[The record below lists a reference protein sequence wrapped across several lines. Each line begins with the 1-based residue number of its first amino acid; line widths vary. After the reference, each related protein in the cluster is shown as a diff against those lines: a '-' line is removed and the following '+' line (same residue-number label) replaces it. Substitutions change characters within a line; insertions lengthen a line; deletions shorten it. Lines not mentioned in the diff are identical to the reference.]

1 MLSAALSEKIIFIDT
16 KLNKEEFMP
25 EISQDYWENFVAI
38 IMAFAVLALIIER
51 ALYQIFDTKLWKKI
65 EKSLDRQ
72 AGGDYLDLK
81 PWISVIVS
89 IIIVYRLN
97 LDMVAM
103 IYEVNHSHNISLIV
117 TGLFLAGGST
127 GIYKFFKRARKL
139 KEGITEETAAG
150 SC

>member
-1 MLSAALSEKIIFIDT
+1 
-16 KLNKEEFMP
+16 MP

-38 IMAFAVLALIIER
+38 ITAFAVLALVIER

-65 EKSLDRQ
+65 ENSLDEQ

-81 PWISVIVS
+81 PWISAIVS

-103 IYEVNHSHNISLIV
+103 IYEVDHSHNISLIV

-139 KEGITEETAAG
+139 KGDIT
-150 SC
+150 

>member
-1 MLSAALSEKIIFIDT
+1 
-16 KLNKEEFMP
+16 MP
-25 EISQDYWENFVAI
+25 TISPDYWENFVAI

-65 EKSLDRQ
+65 EKSLDKQ
-72 AGGDYLDLK
+72 AGGDYFDLK
-81 PWISVIVS
+81 PWISAIVS
-89 IIIVYRLN
+89 IVIVYRLN

-103 IYEVNHSHNISLIV
+103 IYGADRPHNISLIV

-139 KEGITEETAAG
+139 KEGITEKAAAG
-150 SC
+150 SSDDVPS